1 MKLPRK
7 PPNFN
12 DLRNKMMHSESFSD
26 FELFEYNP
34 SEDLKY
40 NNTDKYIHWDK
51 LIHIEPPGKL
61 SHEQWWL
68 LLKNNRR
75 SNAKPVALKD
85 KKGRLFSFVAN
96 NYINEQLHK
105 IDFTMGGNIGLSE
118 TNALN
123 PATKEQYI
131 VRSLIEEAITS
142 SQLEGAATTRMVA
155 KKIIQS
161 GKKPSNKSE
170 RMVVNNYKTM
180 RTIRELKNKKLSK
193 ELIFDLH
200 KMVTQGTLETIDQ
213 EGRFRRVNE
222 VIEVGDQIDGT
233 VYHIPPLSTELEQRM
248 QAMCD
253 FVNNKQDDYFIHP
266 VLKAIILHFWLG
278 YDHPFV
284 DGNGRTARALFYWYM
299 LRQDYWLCE
308 YISISEII
316 LKGKSKYIRAF
327 LYTETDD
334 NDLTYFII
342 YHLGVIAE
350 AIASLQTY
358 IKRKQSEI
366 KETEKELKNIRLFNH
381 RQRALISH
389 ALRHPSGYEYTVK
402 SHMVSHNIAYET
414 ARSDL
419 NKLVEKGVLESK
431 KIGKTW
437 IYNPVLNIKYKLQHI
452 EEV

>member
-7 PPNFN
+7 PPEFKELLKKVPTA
-12 DLRNKMMHSESFSD
+12 DKLIAYIASD
-26 FELFEYNP
+26 DAFKF
-34 SEDLKY
+34 
-40 NNTDKYIHWDK
+40 NNTSEYIHWDK
-51 LIHIEPPGKL
+51 LIRHEPPKNL
-61 SHEQWWL
+61 THEQWWL
-68 LLKNNRR
+68 ILKNNRR
-75 SNAKPVALKD
+75 SNAKPVTLKD
-85 KKGRLFSFVAN
+85 KKGRHFNFIAN
-96 NYINEQLHK
+96 NYINEELHK
-105 IDFTMGGNIGLSE
+105 IDLNIGGNIGSSE
-118 TNALN
+118 VNLLN
-123 PATKEQYI
+123 TATKEQYI
-131 VRSLIEEAITS
+131 VRSLMEEAITS

-155 KKIIQS
+155 KNIIRT
-161 GKKPSNKSE
+161 GKKPSNRSE
-170 RMVVNNYKTM
+170 QMIVNNYKTM
-180 RTIRELKNKKLSK
+180 LGIHKIKNKKLSK

-200 KMVTQGTLETIDQ
+200 RKIMQGTLEIPSA
-213 EGRFRRVNE
+213 EGRFRSPE
-222 VIEVGDQIDGT
+222 ELIEVSDQDGKS
-233 VYHIPPLSTELEQRM
+233 VYHVPPLSSELERRM
-248 QAMCD
+248 KVMCE
-253 FVNNKQDDYFIHP
+253 FANNKQEDYFIHP
-266 VLKAIILHFWLG
+266 VLKAIILHFWLA

-299 LRQDYWLCE
+299 LNQGYWLCE

-316 LKGKSKYIRAF
+316 LKAKSKYTKAF

-350 AIASLQTY
+350 AVSALENY
-358 IKRKQSEI
+358 IKRKQAEI
-366 KETEKELKNIRLFNH
+366 KDTEKELRNISHFNH

-389 ALRHPSGYEYTVK
+389 ALRHPDFEYSVN

-419 NKLVEKGVLESK
+419 NKLVEKGIMDSK